1 MKTMKSFLAKT
12 SLPKSLVHGVIDQF
26 GDWDYFLESYEDV
39 VNHGI
44 NGGFPGFIYYDDT
57 VPFAENYRKEIV
69 EMLVEDAEEMGCD
82 VVEMICNFGVFRN
95 EKPDRE
101 TKRDIYN
108 YITGFPCEG
117 TYIPNLMAW
126 YAAEKVCNEFYNL
139 NN

>member
-1 MKTMKSFLAKT
+1 MTEEIYLAKT
-12 SLPKSLVHGVIDQF
+12 SLPKSLVQGVIDQF
-26 GDWDYFLESYEDV
+26 GGWNSFLESYEDV

-44 NGGFPGFIYYDDT
+44 DGGFSGFIYYDDT
-57 VPFAENYRKEIV
+57 VSFAEKFRKEIV
-69 EMLVEDAEEMGCD
+69 QMLLEDAEDMGCD
-82 VVEMICNFGVFRN
+82 VVGMVCDFGVFRY